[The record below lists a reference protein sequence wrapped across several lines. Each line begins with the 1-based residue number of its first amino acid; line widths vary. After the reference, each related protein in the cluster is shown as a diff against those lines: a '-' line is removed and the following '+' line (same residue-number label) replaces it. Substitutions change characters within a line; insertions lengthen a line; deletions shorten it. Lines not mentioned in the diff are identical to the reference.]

1 MPPWPTSFRQRP
13 IRANDVPD
21 ATPASVSLGDAPR
34 EGTSWPAGRLASSLK
49 HDPLFAAAAFTLLVV
64 ALAALLAPWLA
75 PFDPDQPIDI
85 SARAQ
90 PPSAGHWLG
99 TDPLN
104 RDLLSRILFGAR
116 VSLAVSLLSVAVAM
130 VVGTAWGAVAGYAG
144 GWIDASLMR
153 VVDAGLAIPRI
164 LLLLCVVSLWGTLTV
179 PAIIVVLGFTGW
191 FAASRLVRDGVRASK
206 ERDFAIAARA
216 SGATPGRVLV
226 RHVLPHALTPMLVA
240 ATLGVGQVVVIE
252 AGLSF
257 LGYGVAAPASTWGS
271 LIRDGRENVATAWWL
286 SVFPGLALAITVLAI
301 NVLGD
306 RLRTALGG
314 RQLPAP

>member
-1 MPPWPTSFRQRP
+1 M
-13 IRANDVPD
+13 PD
-21 ATPASVSLGDAPR
+21 ATPAPVSLGDAPR
-34 EGTSWPAGRLASSLK
+34 ASTSRPVGRLVSSLRR
-49 HDPLFAAAAFTLLVV
+49 DPLFAAAAFTLLVV
-64 ALAALLAPWLA
+64 ALAALFAPWLA
-75 PFDPDQPIDI
+75 PFDPDQPIDV

-90 PPSAGHWLG
+90 PPSSGHWLG

-144 GWIDASLMR
+144 GWIDALLMR

-191 FAASRLVRDGVRASK
+191 FAASRLVRDGVRAWK
-206 ERDFAIAARA
+206 ERDFAVAARA

-240 ATLGVGQVVVIE
+240 ATLGVGHVVVIE

>member
-1 MPPWPTSFRQRP
+1 MSPRPRP
-13 IRANDVPD
+13 IRANGVPN
-21 ATPASVSLGDAPR
+21 ATPASVALGDPLLA
-34 EGTSWPAGRLASSLK
+34 GTAWSAGRLLSSLK
-49 HDPLFAAAAFTLLVV
+49 RDPVFAIAAITLLLV
-64 ALAALLAPWLA
+64 ALAALFAPWLA
-75 PFDPDQPIDI
+75 PFDPDQPIDMA
-85 SARAQ
+85 ARAQ

-99 TDPLN
+99 TDALN

-116 VSLAVSLLSVAVAM
+116 ISLAVSLLSVAAAM

-144 GWIDASLMR
+144 GWIDALLMR

-206 ERDFAIAARA
+206 ERDYAVAAQA
-216 SGATPGRVLV
+216 SGATPARVLV
-226 RHVLPHALTPMLVA
+226 RHVLPHALTPILVA
-240 ATLGVGQVVVIE
+240 ATLSVGQVVVIE

-257 LGYGVAAPASTWGS
+257 LGYGVAPPAATWGS

-286 SVFPGLALAITVLAI
+286 SVFPGLALATTVLAI